1 MDNNVDNIDGI
12 EHLNDALPIAQQD
25 IEDAANPLHQFQR
38 NIILQP
44 DVAGEALAL
53 QHNAEEV
60 VVNEVYN
67 VQVNAIGV
75 PEENDAEVI
84 IQPDVA
90 GVAHPIIQPDV
101 AGVAHPIIHLD
112 VPGVAPPHDAV
123 VAPPLQHFP
132 ADQTWY
138 HYMENTT
145 YDDIMDPTYEAENKK
160 FSCVILG
167 MKPNEN
173 KHLSVYKQNRAQ
185 GGVVNNPLPTYDRM
199 FLLGSTNSLV
209 GSCFVFIAQKKSDT
223 KAFLKHF
230 TGSDTIVGKT
240 GYILEPF
247 YEHKHLTISNHLP
260 LIDVQF
266 SFEPATIPRQVVRFN
281 METLQ
286 IQDTKMFFISGVRVL
301 FQNSSVEFG
310 GCGGVQCDR
319 LIHTGKSNKCGCLI
333 NDTAPRF
340 TISAKITVHDMET
353 NEELFRNAQYR
364 SWTLTKLFMIPSNDA
379 IAAQY
384 EQQHLLPF
392 RNSVREN
399 ARFVNANGGWDICGW
414 ARKGAVVDAADDNVG
429 LNKTTI
435 EEIGSDTVAPHI
447 ITMVPHNQT
456 INFIEELLN
465 RRYRVN

>member
-1 MDNNVDNIDGI
+1 MQNNIDNVDGIQNI
-12 EHLNDALPIAQQD
+12 NDALPIEQQQ
-25 IEDAANPLHQFQR
+25 IEDAANQLHQIQQDAQG
-38 NIILQP
+38 LQNNQE
-44 DVAGEALAL
+44 EAVV
-53 QHNAEEV
+53 EEV
-60 VVNEVYN
+60 QN
-67 VQVNAIGV
+67 VQVNAIID
-75 PEENDAEVI
+75 PKENDAALILQQHVGGVVQPDVNNVADAI
-84 IQPDVA
+84 LPDVA
-90 GVAHPIIQPDV
+90 GVA
-101 AGVAHPIIHLD
+101 
-112 VPGVAPPHDAV
+112 PPHVAV
-123 VAPPLQHFP
+123 VAPPVQHLP
-132 ADQTWY
+132 PDQPWY

-160 FSCVILG
+160 FPCVILG

-223 KAFLKHF
+223 KQFLKHF

-247 YEHKHLTISNHLP
+247 YEHKYLTNSNHLP
-260 LIDVQF
+260 LIDVPF
-266 SFEPATIPRQVVRFN
+266 SFEPATVPRQVVRFT

-319 LIHTGKSNKCGCLI
+319 LILAGKTNKCGCLI

-392 RNSVREN
+392 RNSLRES

-414 ARKGAVVDAADDNVG
+414 ARKGAVVDAADENVG
-429 LNKTTI
+429 LNRTTI
-435 EEIGSDTVAPHI
+435 EEIGADTVAPHI
-447 ITMVPHNQT
+447 ITMVPHNRT